1 MWDLAEFW
9 ASSQLTVIVTL
20 AHLAIRNAMV
30 QVTLVIP
37 WVARKDQEV
46 IFPNNITFDNP
57 AQQEQWV
64 RP

>member
-1 MWDLAEFW
+1 MGPL
-9 ASSQLTVIVTL
+9 L
-20 AHLAIRNAMV
+20 

-37 WVARKDQEV
+37 WVARKDQEI

-64 RP
+64 RL